1 MTTQHTQAPW
11 VAAKNACEWSVER
24 NAVGSVEYQPIC
36 DADGKIVAFA
46 VDYSNRAFA
55 ELNTDHAHLIA
66 SAPEL
71 LECLQEM
78 ISEVRWW
85 ESEHECCA
93 GKSDVKIQKAMAAIA
108 KATGVSNG

>member
-1 MTTQHTQAPW
+1 MTTQHTPGPW
-11 VAAKNACEWSVER
+11 RVRKEWSGDGYEIYPTRAGKPPEFGQWAAIATVDSIVSKGESARKNAR
-24 NAVGSVEYQPIC
+24 
-36 DADGKIVAFA
+36 
-46 VDYSNRAFA
+46 
-55 ELNTDHAHLIA
+55 LIA
-66 SAPEL
+66 AAPEL

-93 GKSDVKIQKAMAAIA
+93 GKSDGKIQKAMTVIA